1 MIKLKFLPLALKNVL
16 RHRVRSGLTIAGV
29 ACAMFLFC
37 AIQAMQRGVARAT
50 DVSAADTTLVVYRAE
65 RFCPMTSRLPEF
77 YQRDIA
83 EVSGVANVMP
93 MYVVPTNCNTS
104 LDVVNFRG
112 VPPETFARLRG
123 EDIEVIAGSLDEW
136 LKRGDAA
143 LLGETLAKRRALR
156 VGDRFDAAGVTVYV
170 AGILRSDEPQDTN
183 VAYVHL
189 PFLQQSTKL
198 GKLGVVTQFS
208 VGVSDPDRLREVGEA
223 IDERFAAAQ
232 EPTSTYPEKEFVAR
246 AAESAVTVIGFTRWL
261 GLACLVAVLALVGNA
276 IVLAVQSR
284 VRDYAVL
291 GALGYGGGLIAG
303 LIVVESA
310 ILALAGGL
318 LGTLGAWAASEIGQF
333 SLSNAGLSITM
344 SLDAAIVATGLAI
357 SLSLGVLAGV
367 VPAWQAS
374 RRPIA
379 ACFRMA

>member
-1 MIKLKFLPLALKNVL
+1 MIRLKYIPLALKNVL
-16 RHRVRSGLTIAGV
+16 RHRVRSGLTVAGV

-37 AIQAMQRGVARAT
+37 AVQAMQRGVAEAT
-50 DVSAADTTLVVYRAE
+50 NVSAADTTLVVYRAE

-83 EVSGVANVMP
+83 EMPGVANVMP

-112 VPPETFARLRG
+112 VPAESFRRLRE
-123 EDIEVIAGSLDEW
+123 EDIEVISGSFDEW

-143 LLGETLAKRRALR
+143 LLGETLAKRRGLG
-156 VGDRFDAAGVTVYV
+156 VGDRFDAAGVTAYV
-170 AGILRSDEPQDTN
+170 AGIIRSDEPQDTN

-208 VGVSDPDRLREVGEA
+208 VRVSDPDRLRQIGEA
-223 IDERFAAAQ
+223 IDENFSAAQ
-232 EPTSTYPEKEFVAR
+232 DPTSTYPEKEFVAR
-246 AAESAVTVIGFTRWL
+246 AAEDAVAVIGFTRWL
-261 GLACLVAVLALVGNA
+261 GLASLAAVLALVGNA

-291 GALGYGGGLIAG
+291 GALGYGGTLIAG

-310 ILALAGGL
+310 MLAAVGGI

-344 SLDAAIVATGLAI
+344 TLDAAVVATGLAI
-357 SLSLGVLAGV
+357 SLTLGVVAGI

-379 ACFRMA
+379 ECFRMA